1 MSFRQVISRK
11 KVAYLDNF
19 LFWTL
24 YVTCKRLIPSGKFQ
38 HEKHVN
44 TAVKM
49 YAAISKV
56 FLEKYY
62 ILWCASCVTTICCV
76 SSGKYIKNFLDRSEK
91 SRYNNSC
98 STSYFETDFHQW
110 LGRKAAVTCSFLFAM
125 KKKIAIKATPHKIN
139 KHALCNTAQSISKKT
154 YLCEVPFCVHKA
166 EFFDYYLELEE

>member
-1 MSFRQVISRK
+1 
-11 KVAYLDNF
+11 
-19 LFWTL
+19 
-24 YVTCKRLIPSGKFQ
+24 
-38 HEKHVN
+38 
-44 TAVKM
+44 M

-62 ILWCASCVTTICCV
+62 ILWYTSCVTTICCV
-76 SSGKYIKNFLDRSEK
+76 SSGKYIKNFLDRSEE

-98 STSYFETDFHQW
+98 STSYFEMDFYQL
-110 LGRKAAVTCSFLFAM
+110 LGRKAAVTCSFLFAI

-139 KHALCNTAQSISKKT
+139 KHALCNTAQSISKRT